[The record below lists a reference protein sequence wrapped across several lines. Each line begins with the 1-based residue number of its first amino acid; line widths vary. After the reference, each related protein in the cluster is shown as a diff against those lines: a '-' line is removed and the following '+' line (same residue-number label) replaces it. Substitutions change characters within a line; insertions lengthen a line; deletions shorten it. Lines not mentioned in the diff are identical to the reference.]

1 MSASFPQRKEEI
13 QRAQEQEERLERE
26 AQERAAKRPRHQNLD
41 LSTLAD
47 ELSAQELMSLTATL
61 EGSARTTQ
69 SQGSEASVFDDVD
82 PEGEASQVTE
92 LKAQFENLKIVS
104 RAKVTDDRVYS
115 SLYHPEKV
123 HFFLLLQVPDSP
135 SHPLLHD

>member
-1 MSASFPQRKEEI
+1 
-13 QRAQEQEERLERE
+13 
-26 AQERAAKRPRHQNLD
+26 
-41 LSTLAD
+41 
-47 ELSAQELMSLTATL
+47 MSLTATL

-135 SHPLLHD
+135 SHPPLHD